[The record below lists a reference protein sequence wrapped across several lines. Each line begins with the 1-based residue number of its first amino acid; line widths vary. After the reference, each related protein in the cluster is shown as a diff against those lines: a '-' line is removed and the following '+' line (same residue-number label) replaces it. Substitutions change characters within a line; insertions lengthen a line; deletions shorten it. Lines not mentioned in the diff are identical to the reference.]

1 MKPKEKELKDRIKE
15 NLGALLGESEEP
27 PPWKLQ
33 ALKLAIGFLAVE
45 AKLEE
50 AEYGGFFSNGSDP
63 DGVQE
68 SAREEPTTRRPKR
81 RKRTE
86 PDDGLDFDP
95 GTSLSQ

>member
-15 NLGALLGESEEP
+15 QLGGLLSENEEP

-50 AEYGGFFSNGSDP
+50 AEYGGFFSNGTDP
-63 DGVQE
+63 DGIQE
-68 SAREEPTTRRPKR
+68 PEREKPATRRAKR
-81 RKRTE
+81 NSTSTAGII
-86 PDDGLDFDP
+86 DDSDP
-95 GTSLSQ
+95 GTGTRQ